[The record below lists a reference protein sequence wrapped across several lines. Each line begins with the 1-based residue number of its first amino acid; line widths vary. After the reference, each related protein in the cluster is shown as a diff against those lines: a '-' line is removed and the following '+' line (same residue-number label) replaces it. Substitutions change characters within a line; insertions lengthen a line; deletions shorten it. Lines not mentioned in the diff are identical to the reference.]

1 MAQHGDIRVIPP
13 DESLAIINR
22 YRNIDPMEAMIPILQ
37 EIQTQ
42 YGFITEAVANQ
53 MAEELKL
60 SISEIYGVI
69 TFYSF
74 FRFSPHGGR
83 VLLTCEGT
91 SCYTKGAGL
100 IRGVVEERLQ
110 VGPGQTSAD
119 GRVTFEPSSVCLG
132 ACDLGPMAE
141 CEGRFFTFLTPQ
153 TAAAMVDELRAQGAD
168 GGHSEAVAPGTASG
182 HGPAGRNMGP
192 YGFGPTALDL
202 GSALDTANP
211 DPSGPHRS
219 GLLPKG
225 LQ

>member
-1 MAQHGDIRVIPP
+1 MAQQDIRVIPP
-13 DESLAIINR
+13 DEAHAIFER
-22 YRNIDPMEAMIPILQ
+22 YKAIDPMEAMIPALQ
-37 EIQTQ
+37 ELQTQ

-53 MAEELKL
+53 MAEELDL

-74 FRFSPHGGR
+74 FRFSPRGGR

-91 SCYTKGAGL
+91 SCYVRGAGP
-100 IRGVVEERLQ
+100 IRGAIEDRLN

-119 GRVTFEPSSVCLG
+119 GRITFEPSSVCIG

-141 CEGRFFTFLTPQ
+141 AEGRYYTHLTPEKINQ
-153 TAAAMVDELRAQGAD
+153 VIDELLAMEGEV
-168 GGHSEAVAPGTASG
+168 GHG
-182 HGPAGRNMGP
+182 HGPADHAMGP
-192 YGFGPTALDL
+192 YGFGPTAQDL
-202 GSALDTANP
+202 GSALDTPNP

-225 LQ
+225 LT